1 MTSLFSFT
9 SSSNA
14 TCRGTS
20 LLRSCN
26 HVGGGPKGGMGASA
40 PFGEESSA
48 GEILIPKSIF
58 LKIVLKV
65 RESFWTIP
73 MNIKDIMK

>member
-20 LLRSCN
+20 LFRSCS
-26 HVGGGPKGGMGASA
+26 HVGEGPKGGMGASA
-40 PFGEESSA
+40 TFGEDSSA
-48 GEILIPKSIF
+48 GETLIPRSIF
-58 LKIVLKV
+58 VEDSINSNEV
-65 RESFWTIP
+65 FGQF
-73 MNIKDIMK
+73 